1 MTFIA
6 SCARSTETPGFSLAI
21 TWKKYPPPLSCVGM
35 RNGTSAGRGTHTCNC
50 PNGNALASSG
60 STPMIVYGRPS
71 SVMDWPT
78 TKSSFPLK
86 WRFRKRRLMSATC
99 SPPGRSSS
107 AEKLR
112 PGFGACPSAGS
123 ISADAKSAP
132 SCSGS
137 PLPVSVNAPKVARAM
152 WLNTSW
158 RSRTSRKRGYE
169 KPTRVKALAKTQHL
183 PCQAWYEVDPVVV
196 PPTTSKVEHQRVLDK
211 VWRRAGQRLSEADS
225 VYLVGYSWP
234 QADQFFHQLYAVG
247 SVGTQLLKRF
257 CVVNHDQPVHERIR
271 NELLGQ
277 QAADRFETLSKPEH
291 RFD

>member
-1 MTFIA
+1 
-6 SCARSTETPGFSLAI
+6 
-21 TWKKYPPPLSCVGM
+21 
-35 RNGTSAGRGTHTCNC
+35 
-50 PNGNALASSG
+50 
-60 STPMIVYGRPS
+60 
-71 SVMDWPT
+71 
-78 TKSSFPLK
+78 
-86 WRFRKRRLMSATC
+86 
-99 SPPGRSSS
+99 
-107 AEKLR
+107 
-112 PGFGACPSAGS
+112 
-123 ISADAKSAP
+123 
-132 SCSGS
+132 
-137 PLPVSVNAPKVARAM
+137 M

-291 RFD
+291 RFDNKRSTRSEECSGCRLWWYHCGEHAIRARLASHLLGIGSRPQWSSPKSSIARSSARSARAGWMSSTKRKKGGPQDASP